1 MLKRESLKKRQNQ
14 DFELLITRVKSYPQQ
29 TQSIFLIVNKSLK
42 IFYSGVMLELPA
54 NANTR
59 EISRIPEGV
68 YNCTQHRSP
77 RHGLCFSINNVY
89 DRENVLIHIGNYVYQ
104 TKGCVLPGSS
114 FQDINADGLMDVV
127 NSRQTLDGMLA
138 LLPSKFKLTIKN

>member
-1 MLKRESLKKRQNQ
+1 MLKRESLKKQQNQ
-14 DFELLITRVKSYPQQ
+14 DFELLITRVKSYHQQ
-29 TQSIFLIVNKSLK
+29 TQSIFLIVGKNLK
-42 IFYSGVMLELPA
+42 IHLSGVMLELPP

-59 EISRIPEGV
+59 GISRISEGV

-77 RHGLCFSINNVY
+77 RHGLCLKVQDVY
-89 DRENVLIHIGNYVYQ
+89 DRSDILIHVGNYVYQ
-104 TKGCVLPGSS
+104 TKGCLLPGSS

>member
-1 MLKRESLKKRQNQ
+1 MSKRSLLKKQKNQ
-14 DFELLITRVKSYPQQ
+14 DFELLITRVKSYPKQ

-42 IFYSGVMLELPA
+42 IFYSGVMLELPV

-127 NSRQTLDGMLA
+127 NSRQTLNGMLA